1 MRTLEFL
8 RNETDMW
15 LSYCWNDDWDHI
27 EMIRHELALIEEIW
41 MAM

>member
-8 RNETDMW
+8 RNETELWISYCFQDD
-15 LSYCWNDDWDHI
+15 LSYV

-41 MAM
+41 MTM